1 MHQSTTSSQRH
12 DQKRVIYETSADR
25 SRQREAIHYLA
36 KATATIGVE
45 TKRLAGWDYEM
56 VRGQRTFALVEVK
69 CRNCSFQTYPTYMVS
84 EAKALNLR
92 DQAIRMGIA
101 GGLLVN
107 WKDAIGWLRVDVLH
121 PDTWRVEMGGRIDR
135 NDPMDIERVV
145 HFRISDFRFI
155 DQETGA
161 FR

>member
-1 MHQSTTSSQRH
+1 MHHSTTSSQKH
-12 DQKRVIYETSADR
+12 DQKRVIYETNADR
-25 SRQREAIHYLA
+25 HRQREAIHYLA

-45 TKRLAGWDYEM
+45 TERLAGWDYEM
-56 VRGQRTFALVEVK
+56 VRGQRTLALVEVK
-69 CRNCSFQTYPTYMVS
+69 CRNCFYQTYPTYMVS
-84 EAKALNLR
+84 ESKALHLR
-92 DQAIRMGIA
+92 DSAISRGVA

-145 HFRISDFRFI
+145 HFRINDFRFI